1 MDVDVRLDRRLAYA
15 PRKIFD
21 KFAVTSLTLSAFTA
35 IGSISI
41 ERSALQSAQRYASPF
56 DHCLP

>member
-15 PRKIFD
+15 PRKTFD
-21 KFAVTSLTLSAFTA
+21 KFAVTSPTLSAFTA

-41 ERSALQSAQRYASPF
+41 EEARYSQRNDTLAPF